1 MNILWGGVNLSLT
14 RDKKFFN
21 NEDNIDLLILRKDLN
36 KKKLEIIKN
45 FKKKIIFTMKEKNRI
60 TFKKNNIRVKLCIF
74 DENPKFK
81 NYYVHNNYI
90 KFLKTFVD
98 KKTLKFHKKI
108 KYYVPLKNEQYLK
121 FHYDNWKKKPK
132 FPADSTSYTSHR
144 VYVKGKQEYIYK
156 VYRIFVNNLKNIFLN
171 KIFHY
176 YLSKEIKFKISL
188 IDIKSFSASKLLLF
202 FKIDNAV
209 FIIAG

>member
-1 MNILWGGVNLSLT
+1 MSIEKNFIESLKILNNLKIEYLLWGGVNLSLT

-36 KKKLEIIKN
+36 KKKKLEIIKN
-45 FKKKIIFTMKEKNRI
+45 FKKKNYFYYERKNRI

-90 KFLKTFVD
+90 KFLKTFID

-156 VYRIFVNNLKNIFLN
+156 VYRIFVNNLKKYF
-171 KIFHY
+171 F
-176 YLSKEIKFKISL
+176 IK
-188 IDIKSFSASKLLLF
+188 
-202 FKIDNAV
+202 
-209 FIIAG
+209 